1 MSIDVVDVSDDA
13 GLLLSSPVEPR
24 DDDVKSAVSTSFFEE
39 DCAPLM
45 TWEVGANRRVFS
57 WFDGKGG
64 KDVPSI
70 KLGAVVSGVELGRVE
85 AGKFAKSSSSD
96 VC

>member
-1 MSIDVVDVSDDA
+1 VSIDVVDVSDDA

-24 DDDVKSAVSTSFFEE
+24 DDDAKSAVSTSFFEE

-70 KLGAVVSGVELGRVE
+70 KLGAVVSGVELE